1 MICSKYFVFLRQDFM
16 VFTMQSVEDKVLN
29 NIKKC
34 GRGKVYFTSDFASYG
49 QPKAVS
55 KALERLLASG
65 DMVRLARGIYLYPKV
80 DKELGLGVLYPNFEE
95 LAQSIAKRDHA
106 RLVPA
111 GNYAL
116 NRLGLSTQIPMNV
129 VYLTDGSQR
138 KITIGHGRGITF
150 KHAAPKTFAFT
161 NELAMLIVVGLK
173 EIGEKNITP
182 EQIARVQ
189 ELVKASNT
197 NTMKQDLKLMPA
209 WIRSIVMNAY
219 E

>member
-1 MICSKYFVFLRQDFM
+1 MICSKYFVFLRQKLTRFA
-16 VFTMQSVEDKVLN
+16 MQSIEDKILS

-34 GRGKVYFTSDFASYG
+34 GRGRVYFTSDFASYG

-55 KALERLLASG
+55 KALERLVSSG
-65 DMVRLARGIYLYPKV
+65 DLIRLARGIYLYPKV

-95 LAQSIAKRDHA
+95 IAQSIAKRDHA

-111 GNYAL
+111 GSYAL

-138 KITIGHGRGITF
+138 KITIGQGRGITF

-173 EIGEKNITP
+173 ELGEKNITP

-189 ELVKASNT
+189 ELVRTSNA